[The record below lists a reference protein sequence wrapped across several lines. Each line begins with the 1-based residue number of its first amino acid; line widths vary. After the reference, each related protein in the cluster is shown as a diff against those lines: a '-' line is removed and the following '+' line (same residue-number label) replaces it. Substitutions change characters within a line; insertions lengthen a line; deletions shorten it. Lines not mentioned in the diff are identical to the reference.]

1 MNKSLYIAALVAL
14 FSASVFVSCQSKNE
28 EKENVEKALSD
39 VKEDISQIVN
49 DSIVYTDWSTFKSA
63 SEKTI
68 DNNNQRIVEL
78 KEKVNKPGMKNLDK
92 LREKRIDEL
101 QEENAELR
109 TKIAVYNNAQ
119 TKTDWET
126 FKADFKKDLDAL
138 VESLDD
144 LSKDK
149 K

>member
-1 MNKSLYIAALVAL
+1 
-14 FSASVFVSCQSKNE
+14 
-28 EKENVEKALSD
+28 
-39 VKEDISQIVN
+39 
-49 DSIVYTDWSTFKSA
+49 
-63 SEKTI
+63 
-68 DNNNQRIVEL
+68 
-78 KEKVNKPGMKNLDK
+78 MKNLDK